1 MLPAI
6 LLVDD
11 EEEILEFLERMLRHN
26 YTIFKVENGQEA
38 LKVLAG
44 EAIQLVVTDVMMPEM
59 DGFEL
64 CKKIKS
70 SSEFSHIPVVL

>member
-11 EEEILEFLERMLRHN
+11 EEEILEFLERMLRN
-26 YTIFKVENGQEA
+26 KYAIFKAENGQEA
-38 LKVLAG
+38 LNILAN
-44 EAIQLVVTDVMMPEM
+44 EVVQLVVSDVMMPQM

-64 CKKIKS
+64 CRIIKS
-70 SSEFSHIPVVL
+70 NFEFSQMVLL